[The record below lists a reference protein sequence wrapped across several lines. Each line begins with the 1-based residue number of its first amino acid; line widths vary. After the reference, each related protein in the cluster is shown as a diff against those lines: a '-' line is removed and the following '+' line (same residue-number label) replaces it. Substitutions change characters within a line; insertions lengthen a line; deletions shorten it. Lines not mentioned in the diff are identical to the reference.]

1 MNPVIKSKV
10 AMLALGIAAAALVS
24 VAPASAGKSGSQ
36 GGGQYRATTSLTP
49 KPPMVRDHRP
59 AVVRD
64 ARAEKAAVNPAN
76 TSGGVKVASYG
87 SRGGVQCLGNMCGLK
102 KTINEAKRI
111 AIKRTIPR

>member
-59 AVVRD
+59 AVVREV
-64 ARAEKAAVNPAN
+64 REEKPAVNPAN
-76 TSGGVKVASYG
+76 TCGGVELAWYG
-87 SRGGVQCLGNMCGLK
+87 CRGGGQWRGNMCGLK

>member
-59 AVVRD
+59 AVVRA
-64 ARAEKAAVNPAN
+64 ARAEKAPVNPAH
-76 TSGGVKVASYG
+76 TSGGVKVAAYG